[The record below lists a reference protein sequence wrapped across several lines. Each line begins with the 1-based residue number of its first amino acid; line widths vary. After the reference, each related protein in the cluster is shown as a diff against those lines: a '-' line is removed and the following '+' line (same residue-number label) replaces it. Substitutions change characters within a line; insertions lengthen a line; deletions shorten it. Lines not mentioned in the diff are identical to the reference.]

1 MCTDEIRQAKE
12 LWVRRAQKRIPQDT
26 ETPGWRLVED
36 KETGVLKCV
45 GRIPGNKPTYLQ
57 DCLLTQ
63 KLIRHLHTE
72 IKHLG
77 MANTMAE
84 IRKEWSIPKLR
95 SKVKKMVNTCNV
107 CEVYSTKPYGGTA
120 TVNMPQI
127 RVEASKPFETTG
139 VDFAG
144 PIAFMIAKKEQGK
157 CYILLFSC
165 ATSRV
170 VHLEFTKTQTAKEF
184 QRKSNL
190 FITRR
195 TRPKVM
201 ISDNASVLKSTA
213 TWMKNIRK
221 SDTLQDYLA
230 RQDINW
236 RFNLSRSPWWG
247 GMYERLIK
255 DVKKTLHKTL
265 GWTHFTLEQL
275 EAVVIDVENNLNN
288 QPLTYLDSDRG
299 EEQVLTP
306 NVLKWG
312 QNAHPIEGEEDEEE
326 TSPLN
331 KRLREAKNHAWK
343 RWRHEYVHSLMETH
357 RITCKAAK
365 VPDIGEIV
373 LIVADEKNRG
383 EWKKRKVVRHIR
395 GKDGV
400 DRGLSLLHKGHHI
413 DRPLNLVC
421 PLEIR
426 QAVLSDKGV
435 PTAQSQPPERTRI
448 RRQAAETAKEKI
460 RQVIANE
467 EDD

>member
-1 MCTDEIRQAKE
+1 
-12 LWVRRAQKRIPQDT
+12 
-26 ETPGWRLVED
+26 
-36 KETGVLKCV
+36 
-45 GRIPGNKPTYLQ
+45 
-57 DCLLTQ
+57 
-63 KLIRHLHTE
+63 
-72 IKHLG
+72 
-77 MANTMAE
+77 
-84 IRKEWSIPKLR
+84 
-95 SKVKKMVNTCNV
+95 
-107 CEVYSTKPYGGTA
+107 
-120 TVNMPQI
+120 
-127 RVEASKPFETTG
+127 
-139 VDFAG
+139 
-144 PIAFMIAKKEQGK
+144 
-157 CYILLFSC
+157 
-165 ATSRV
+165 
-170 VHLEFTKTQTAKEF
+170 
-184 QRKSNL
+184 
-190 FITRR
+190 
-195 TRPKVM
+195 
-201 ISDNASVLKSTA
+201 
-213 TWMKNIRK
+213 MKNIRK
-221 SDTLQDYLA
+221 SERLQDYLA

-265 GWTHFTLEQL
+265 GRTHLTYEQL
-275 EAVVIDVENNLNN
+275 EAVVIDVEKNLNN
-288 QPLTYLDSDRG
+288 RPLTYLDSNGG
-299 EEQVLTP
+299 EERVLTP
-306 NVLKWG
+306 NGLMWG

-326 TSPLN
+326 TSALN

-357 RITCKAAK
+357 RITRKTAK

-383 EWKKRKVVRHIR
+383 EWKKGKVVRHIR

-400 DRGLSLLHKGHHI
+400 VRGLSLLHKGHHI

-426 QAVLSDKGV
+426 QAVASDKGV

>member
-1 MCTDEIRQAKE
+1 
-12 LWVRRAQKRIPQDT
+12 
-26 ETPGWRLVED
+26 
-36 KETGVLKCV
+36 
-45 GRIPGNKPTYLQ
+45 
-57 DCLLTQ
+57 
-63 KLIRHLHTE
+63 
-72 IKHLG
+72 
-77 MANTMAE
+77 
-84 IRKEWSIPKLR
+84 
-95 SKVKKMVNTCNV
+95 
-107 CEVYSTKPYGGTA
+107 
-120 TVNMPQI
+120 
-127 RVEASKPFETTG
+127 
-139 VDFAG
+139 
-144 PIAFMIAKKEQGK
+144 
-157 CYILLFSC
+157 
-165 ATSRV
+165 
-170 VHLEFTKTQTAKEF
+170 
-184 QRKSNL
+184 
-190 FITRR
+190 
-195 TRPKVM
+195 M
-201 ISDNASVLKSTA
+201 ISDNASVFNSTA

-221 SDTLQDYLA
+221 SERLQDYLA

-265 GWTHFTLEQL
+265 GRTHLTFEQL
-275 EAVVIDVENNLNN
+275 EAVVIDVEKNLNN
-288 QPLTYLDSDRG
+288 RPLTYLDSDG
-299 EEQVLTP
+299 GKKQVLTP
-306 NVLKWG
+306 NILMWG

-326 TSPLN
+326 TSALN

-357 RITCKAAK
+357 RITRKTAK

-383 EWKKRKVVRHIR
+383 EWKKGKVVRHIR

-400 DRGLSLLHKGHHI
+400 VRGLSLLHKGHHI

-426 QAVLSDKGV
+426 QAVASDKGV